1 MILNPL
7 RLFHEVARTGSI
19 RKASEA
25 LKLAPSSVSRQV
37 LILER
42 QIGTTLLDRSA
53 AGVALTPAGQLVAN
67 YARTVI
73 LDYDTLRAE
82 LDDLKG
88 AGRAVIR
95 IAAVESVI
103 LEAPLATISRF
114 RARFPEVQ
122 FRLNMRTAHEVA
134 DEVRSGVADLGL
146 TLNYMPDPAFRT
158 ILELNEP
165 LVLAVRR
172 DHRLAARTSICL
184 AELATEPLALHEPS
198 HSLRQA
204 VDEATKAHGFLIS
217 PVLSTS
223 SLEVLRGFVRS
234 GLGGAIL
241 TRGGV
246 ERDGSGLM
254 VAVPI
259 DEPSLGAGNIVL
271 LTRADR
277 RLSRILRLFVS
288 ELVEALQQARPLP

>member
-1 MILNPL
+1 MVLNPL

-19 RKASEA
+19 RKASEV

-95 IAAVESVI
+95 MAAVESVI

-114 RARFPEVQ
+114 RERFPEVQ

-134 DEVRSGVADLGL
+134 DEVRSGAADLGL
-146 TLNYMPDPAFRT
+146 TLNHMPDPAFRT

-172 DHRLAARTSICL
+172 DHRLAVRSSIGL
-184 AELATEPLALHEPS
+184 AELAAEPLALHEPS

-223 SLEVLRGFVRS
+223 SLAVLRGFVRS

-246 ERDGSGLM
+246 ERDTSGLM

-277 RLSRILRLFVS
+277 RLSRILQLFVTD
-288 ELVEALQQARPLP
+288 LVGALQQAGPAQ